1 MCTYICMYVCMYI
14 YVYMRMGTLRGYSL
28 NIPRILS
35 RDYMPTPRWLKTPT
49 KQRKVCV
56 APPCQVETLETV
68 TQDSETTS
76 QLVYPE
82 QGLLCSQV
90 ISRKGSQLPS
100 EAEYLRAVNQ
110 RRVRAI
116 VKSDQ
121 HQHRKDARR
130 QWRNAVYL

>member
-1 MCTYICMYVCMYI
+1 
-14 YVYMRMGTLRGYSL
+14 MGTLRGYSL

-82 QGLLCSQV
+82 QGLFCSQY
-90 ISRKGSQLPS
+90 IYICIYI
-100 EAEYLRAVNQ
+100 YLY
-110 RRVRAI
+110 
-116 VKSDQ
+116 KS
-121 HQHRKDARR
+121 
-130 QWRNAVYL
+130 VYRDICIYVYTYVYIRIFIYVYMYTHIYIYIHIYIYVYIYM